1 MGVTRFMIHKDLFR
15 RFLAGFY
22 VLAFS
27 TLLLGLTRYSY
38 LAKEI
43 LVCWL
48 LFCSFFAV
56 LALIVFGAVLA
67 AIAGQYFVELLRV
80 AKLIIMELATALAA
94 NPQRAAAG
102 IDSVSYLLSGPT
114 PLSEKPFSERDVLN

>member
-1 MGVTRFMIHKDLFR
+1 MIHKDLFR